1 MPETS
6 LTGIQGFIAQRTGN
20 IYSRHG
26 KLLNIINLLPVIS
39 LQSEKNLNFLPKIK
53 HKHYYVVYF

>member
-1 MPETS
+1 MHETS
-6 LTGIQGFIAQRTGN
+6 PTGIQGVIAQRTGN

-26 KLLNIINLLPVIS
+26 KLLNIITLPPVIA
-39 LQSEKNLNFLPKIK
+39 LQSGNKLNFSPEIK